1 MSVLSAVSIS
11 EIKARGSIKDADVL
25 KLRRSYYDDGHITA
39 EEAEIIFALND
50 ACPVQDPAWAD
61 CFVETITDYIVEQAK
76 PEGYLTTENAAW
88 LIQRISKDGRIESK
102 TEMELLV
109 SVLDR
114 ARWSPQSLVSF
125 ALEQVKD
132 AVINGDGPLRS
143 GKLLEPGVVTECDV
157 DLLRRIVYSY
167 GGDGNVAVTRPEAEV
182 LFDIDE
188 GTADADNHPAW
199 GDLFV
204 KAIANCVMTA
214 SGYAPPPREEALA
227 RDAWL
232 DRRGDLALGNV
243 AAGMTAGL
251 RSLFDSYGE
260 QSVEERAIARLALQ
274 KVEIVT
280 NEAVTLAEA
289 TWLAQRIG
297 RDGRLTPNERA
308 LLMFI
313 KAESPS
319 IHPSL
324 QALVDKAAAAA

>member
-88 LIQRISKDGRIESK
+88 LIQRVSKDGRIESK
-102 TEMELLV
+102 TEMELLA

-114 ARWSPQSLVSF
+114 ARWSPQSLVLF
-125 ALEQVKD
+125 ALAQVKD
-132 AVINGDGPLRS
+132 AVINGEGPLRS
-143 GKLLEPGVVTECDV
+143 GKLLEPGVVTEGDV
-157 DLLRRIVYSY
+157 DLLRRIIYSY
-167 GGDGNVAVTRPEAEV
+167 GGDGNVAVTRPEAEI

-188 GTADADNHPAW
+188 ATADADNHPAW

-232 DRRGDLALGNV
+232 DRRGDLSLGNV
-243 AAGMTAGL
+243 ATGMTAGL
-251 RSLFDSYGE
+251 KSLFDSYNE

>member
-1 MSVLSAVSIS
+1 
-11 EIKARGSIKDADVL
+11 
-25 KLRRSYYDDGHITA
+25 
-39 EEAEIIFALND
+39 
-50 ACPVQDPAWAD
+50 
-61 CFVETITDYIVEQAK
+61 
-76 PEGYLTTENAAW
+76 
-88 LIQRISKDGRIESK
+88 
-102 TEMELLV
+102 MELLV

-114 ARWSPQSLVSF
+114 ARWTPQSLVCF

-132 AVINGDGPLRS
+132 AVINGAGPLRS
-143 GKLLEPGVVTECDV
+143 GKLLEPGVVTEADV
-157 DLLRRIVYSY
+157 DLLRGIIYSY
-167 GGDGNVAVTRPEAEV
+167 GGDGNLAVTQPEAET
-182 LFDIDE
+182 LLDIDE
-188 GTADADNHPAW
+188 ATADADNHPAW

-232 DRRGDLALGNV
+232 DRRGDLTLDKV
-243 AAGMTAGL
+243 AAGMAGGFKD
-251 RSLFDSYGE
+251 LFDSYSE
-260 QSVEERAIARLALQ
+260 QSIEERAIARLALQ

-289 TWLAQRIG
+289 AWLAHRLG

-308 LLMFI
+308 LLMFL